1 MLTQQN
7 VFLHLEYA
15 LGARIAVAISMVR
28 MLAISLTALWLS
40 GGILALRQR
49 RLAAVVVNLLCA
61 VPVLT
66 MSAIALLPVAFDRT
80 AYVQQF
86 GHPSL
91 SNLPA
96 AVILL
101 GTSLFAVAASAWSLR
116 AKPWLFAVGWLA
128 VLPIVAFT
136 LYLAFWIRLRF

>member
-1 MLTQQN
+1 MLTQEN
-7 VFLHLEYA
+7 VFLHREYA
-15 LGARIAVAISMVR
+15 LGVRIDVTISMV
-28 MLAISLTALWLS
+28 
-40 GGILALRQR
+40 
-49 RLAAVVVNLLCA
+49 LCA

-66 MSAIALLPVAFDRT
+66 MSAIALRPVAFDRT

-116 AKPWLFAVGWLA
+116 TKPSLFAVGWLA

-136 LYLAFWIRLRF
+136 LYLAFGFRIRF